1 MGNLDTLKLTD
12 ATRPKIQP
20 PVIERRNKLSKKL
33 WEQMELAKA
42 RNAGTNFTVKRF
54 RTIKDLEGN
63 VRSVERDKRIK
74 PWWFTSNSGTLCV
87 QVFYGS
93 KVLELASGKTA
104 IEARDLEHVVE
115 ILGLI
120 KHEVEIGTL
129 DHAIEAASHL
139 LRSRFEVDIPKT
151 GQTNQ
156 KSVVLGNST
165 PELPSH
171 K

>member
-12 ATRPKIQP
+12 AARPKNQP
-20 PVIERRNKLSKKL
+20 PVMERRSKLSKKL

-42 RNAGTNFTVKRF
+42 RNTGTNFTVKRF
-54 RTIKDLEGN
+54 RTLKDLEGN
-63 VRSVERDKRIK
+63 VRSVERAKRIR

-93 KVLELASGKTA
+93 KALELASGKTA
-104 IEARDLEHVVE
+104 IEARDLAHVVE

-120 KHEVEIGTL
+120 KHEVELGTL
-129 DHAIEAASHL
+129 DHAIETASQL
-139 LRSRFEVDIPKT
+139 LRSRFEMDIPKT
-151 GQTNQ
+151 RQTSQ
-156 KSVVLGNST
+156 TSMVLGNST

>member
-12 ATRPKIQP
+12 ATRPKNQP
-20 PVIERRNKLSKKL
+20 PVVERRNKLSKKL

-74 PWWFTSNSGTLCV
+74 PWWFTSNNGTLCV

-93 KVLELASGKTA
+93 KALELASGKTA
-104 IEARDLEHVVE
+104 IEARDLAHVVE

-120 KHEVEIGTL
+120 KHEVELGTL
-129 DHAIEAASHL
+129 DAAIETASHL
-139 LRSRFEVDIPKT
+139 LRSRFEMDIPKT
-151 GQTNQ
+151 CQMNQT
-156 KSVVLGNST
+156 SLVFGNSST
-165 PELPSH
+165 KTLSH

>member
-12 ATRPKIQP
+12 ATRPKNQP
-20 PVIERRNKLSKKL
+20 PVVERRNKLSKKL

-54 RTIKDLEGN
+54 RTLKDLEGN
-63 VRSVERDKRIK
+63 VRSVERAKRIK

-93 KVLELASGKTA
+93 KALELASGKTA

-120 KHEVEIGTL
+120 KKEVELGTL
-129 DHAIEAASHL
+129 DAAIETASHL
-139 LRSRFEVDIPKT
+139 LRSRFEMDIPKT
-151 GQTNQ
+151 RQTNQ
-156 KSVVLGNST
+156 TSMVLGNSI
-165 PELPSH
+165 PNLSSH

>member
-93 KVLELASGKTA
+93 KALELASGKTA
-104 IEARDLEHVVE
+104 IEARDLAHVVE

-120 KHEVEIGTL
+120 KHEVELGTL
-129 DHAIEAASHL
+129 DHAIETASHL
-139 LRSRFEVDIPKT
+139 LRSRFEMDIPKT
-151 GQTNQ
+151 RQTNQ

>member
-12 ATRPKIQP
+12 ATRPKNQP
-20 PVIERRNKLSKKL
+20 PVVERRNKLSKKL

-42 RNAGTNFTVKRF
+42 RNTGTNFTVKRF

-63 VRSVERDKRIK
+63 IRSVERDKRIK

-93 KVLELASGKTA
+93 KALELVSGKTA
-104 IEARDLEHVVE
+104 IEARDLAHVVE

-120 KHEVEIGTL
+120 KKEVELGTL
-129 DHAIEAASHL
+129 DHAIETASHL
-139 LRSRFEVDIPKT
+139 LRSRFEMDIPKT
-151 GQTNQ
+151 PQTYQ
-156 KSVVLGNST
+156 TSTISGNSST
-165 PELPSH
+165 KTPSH

>member
-12 ATRPKIQP
+12 ATRPKNQP
-20 PVIERRNKLSKKL
+20 PVVERRNKLSKKL

-63 VRSVERDKRIK
+63 VRSVERAKRIK

-93 KVLELASGKTA
+93 KALELASGKTA
-104 IEARDLEHVVE
+104 IEAQDLAHVVE

-120 KHEVEIGTL
+120 NKEVELGSL
-129 DHAIEAASHL
+129 DTAIETASHL
-139 LRSRFEVDIPKT
+139 LRSRFEMDIPKT
-151 GQTNQ
+151 RQTNQ
-156 KSVVLGNST
+156 TSTIFGNSI
-165 PELPSH
+165 PKLPSH

>member
-12 ATRPKIQP
+12 ATRPKNQP
-20 PVIERRNKLSKKL
+20 PVVERRNKLSKKL

-54 RTIKDLEGN
+54 RTIKDLDGN

-74 PWWFTSNSGTLCV
+74 PWWFMSNSGTLCV

-93 KVLELASGKTA
+93 KALELESGKTA
-104 IEARDLEHVVE
+104 IEARDLAHVVE

-120 KHEVEIGTL
+120 KKEVELGSL
-129 DHAIEAASHL
+129 DTAIETASHL
-139 LRSRFEVDIPKT
+139 LRSRFEMDIPKT
-151 GQTNQ
+151 PQTNQ
-156 KSVVLGNST
+156 TSMVLGNSST
-165 PELPSH
+165 KNSSH

>member
-1 MGNLDTLKLTD
+1 MSNLDTLKLTD
-12 ATRPKIQP
+12 ATRPKNQP
-20 PVIERRNKLSKKL
+20 PVVERRNKLSKKL

-42 RNAGTNFTVKRF
+42 RNTGTNFTVKRF

-104 IEARDLEHVVE
+104 IEARDLAHVVE

>member
-12 ATRPKIQP
+12 AARPKNQP
-20 PVIERRNKLSKKL
+20 PVVERRNKLSKKL

>member
-1 MGNLDTLKLTD
+1 MGNLDKLKLTD
-12 ATRPKIQP
+12 ATRPKNQP

-54 RTIKDLEGN
+54 RTIKDLDGN

-74 PWWFTSNSGTLCV
+74 PWWFTNNDGTLCV

-93 KVLELASGKTA
+93 KALELASGKTA
-104 IEARDLEHVVE
+104 IEARDLAHVIE

-120 KHEVEIGTL
+120 KHEVELGTL
-129 DHAIEAASHL
+129 DAAIETASHL
-139 LRSRFEVDIPKT
+139 LRSRFEMDIPKIR
-151 GQTNQ
+151 QTNQ
-156 KSVVLGNST
+156 KSMVLGNST

>member
-12 ATRPKIQP
+12 ATRPKNQP
-20 PVIERRNKLSKKL
+20 PVVERRNKLSKKL

-54 RTIKDLEGN
+54 RTIKDLDGN

-104 IEARDLEHVVE
+104 IEARDLAHVVE

-120 KHEVEIGTL
+120 KHEVELGTL
-129 DHAIEAASHL
+129 DHAIETASHL
-139 LRSRFEVDIPKT
+139 LRSRFEMDIPKT
-151 GQTNQ
+151 RQMNQ
-156 KSVVLGNST
+156 MSTILGNST
-165 PELPSH
+165 PESPSH

>member
-12 ATRPKIQP
+12 ATRPKNQP
-20 PVIERRNKLSKKL
+20 PVVERRNKLSKKL

-54 RTIKDLEGN
+54 RTIKDLDGN
-63 VRSVERDKRIK
+63 VRSVERAKRIK

-93 KVLELASGKTA
+93 KALELASGKTA
-104 IEARDLEHVVE
+104 IEARDLAHVME

-120 KHEVEIGTL
+120 KHEVELGTL
-129 DHAIEAASHL
+129 DTAIETASYL
-139 LRSRFEVDIPKT
+139 LRSRFEMDIPKT
-151 GQTNQ
+151 RQMNQ
-156 KSVVLGNST
+156 KSMVLGNSI
-165 PELPSH
+165 PNLSSH

>member
-12 ATRPKIQP
+12 ATRPKNQP
-20 PVIERRNKLSKKL
+20 PVVERRNKLSKKL

-42 RNAGTNFTVKRF
+42 RNTGTNFTVKRF

-63 VRSVERDKRIK
+63 VRSVERAKRIK
-74 PWWFTSNSGTLCV
+74 PWWFTSNDGALCV

-93 KVLELASGKTA
+93 KALELASGKTA
-104 IEARDLEHVVE
+104 IEARDLAHVVE

-120 KHEVEIGTL
+120 KHEVEMGTL
-129 DHAIEAASHL
+129 DAAIETASHL
-139 LRSRFEVDIPKT
+139 LRSRFEIHIPKT
-151 GQTNQ
+151 RQTNQ
-156 KSVVLGNST
+156 KSMVLGNSST
-165 PELPSH
+165 KTPSH